1 MKPLVK
7 TCLQVLLFS
16 IAMGF
21 LESAVVV
28 YLRELYYPEG
38 FSFPLKPMANHIIVT
53 ELLRELATIVMLA
66 YVGILS
72 GKTFIQ
78 RFSFFLFS
86 FAIWDIF
93 YYVFLKVLLDWP
105 QHLFEWD
112 ILFLIPAPWIGPVIA
127 PCIISLTMILL
138 AGYLLY
144 AEQHMPALRLNIF
157 DWLMLSLSSLLY
169 IISFMQD
176 QLLLLFTTNQHLLM
190 QTNVP
195 TAYNWYLFGFA
206 LGLFLIW
213 FALFA
218 IRISNARLMHTD
230 SPSKKLPW

>member
-38 FSFPLKPMANHIIVT
+38 FSFPLKPMSNHIIIT
-53 ELLRELATIVMLA
+53 ELLRELATLIMLL
-66 YVGILS
+66 YIGILS
-72 GKTFIQ
+72 GKNFIQ

-93 YYVFLKVLLDWP
+93 YYVFLKALLDWP
-105 QHLFEWD
+105 KHWLEWD
-112 ILFLIPAPWIGPVIA
+112 ILFLIPAPWVGPVLA

-138 AGYLLY
+138 SLYLIFSQQRNPTL
-144 AEQHMPALRLNIF
+144 QLVRL
-157 DWLMLSLSSLLY
+157 DWLVLCASSLVY
-169 IISFMQD
+169 MISFIKDPLSDILSQD
-176 QLLLLFTTNQHLLM
+176 TRITT
-190 QTNVP
+190 QTLQTGMP
-195 TAYNWYLFGFA
+195 DHYNWYLFGIA
-206 LGLFLIW
+206 LGVFSIW
-213 FALFA
+213 VFYFITRTRKLT
-218 IRISNARLMHTD
+218 HTT
-230 SPSKKLPW
+230 PYQ